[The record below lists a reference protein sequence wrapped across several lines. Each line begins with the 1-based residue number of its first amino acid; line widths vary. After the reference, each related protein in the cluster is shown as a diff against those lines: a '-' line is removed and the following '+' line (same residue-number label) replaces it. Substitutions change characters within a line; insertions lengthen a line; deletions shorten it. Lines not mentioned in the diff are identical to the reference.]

1 MSSSLE
7 SINLDFNKSFHTVFQ
22 KPELIQSFLTKRSNK
37 FDEIIRKEFTRREL
51 DTDFALVAL
60 GGYGRKEL
68 FPSSDID
75 LSIIQFN
82 PKTKKIEDIKDFI
95 GWLWTLKVKVGHS
108 VRTVKDIENIT
119 KSDLKEFTSYLS
131 HRIIF
136 CNKDK
141 VASLS
146 RDLKKISKK
155 WNKTKFFKAKR
166 LEQYHR
172 FQSFDSTEFSLEPD
186 LKESPGCLR
195 DFQTALWILEH
206 CFELKKLQDCVT
218 AKLFKKTEKTSINH
232 SDAHIKTL
240 RIYLKN
246 RSS

>member
-1 MSSSLE
+1 MSNSLK
-7 SINLDFNKSFHTVFQ
+7 SINLDFKKSFHAVFK
-22 KPELIQSFLTKRSNK
+22 KPELIQPFLTKRSNK
-37 FDEIIRKEFTRREL
+37 FDEIIRKEFIRRKL

-82 PKTKKIEDIKDFI
+82 SKTRKINDIKDFI

-108 VRTVKDIENIT
+108 VRTVKHIENIT

-136 CNKDK
+136 CKKDK

-146 RDLKKISKK
+146 RDLNKISTKG
-155 WNKTKFFKAKR
+155 NKTPFFKAKR
-166 LEQYHR
+166 
-172 FQSFDSTEFSLEPD
+172 
-186 LKESPGCLR
+186 
-195 DFQTALWILEH
+195 
-206 CFELKKLQDCVT
+206 
-218 AKLFKKTEKTSINH
+218 
-232 SDAHIKTL
+232 
-240 RIYLKN
+240 
-246 RSS
+246 